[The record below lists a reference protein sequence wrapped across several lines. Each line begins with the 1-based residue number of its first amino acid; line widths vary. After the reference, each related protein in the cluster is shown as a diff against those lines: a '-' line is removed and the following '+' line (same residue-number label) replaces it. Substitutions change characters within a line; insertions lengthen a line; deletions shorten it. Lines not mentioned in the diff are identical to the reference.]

1 MASKKGLGVT
11 IAILVG
17 VTSASFLVYLI
28 PENVDTEMK
37 FIVSDFE
44 KYLDD
49 IDEKTSML
57 STTVEES
64 FGDLIN
70 HELSPEEYFVT
81 AGITQQQV
89 NSLIIELTLSGEPQE
104 WTVSYKTYVGA
115 LKKLNEQIT
124 ETVVVANLMNE
135 INSIDC
141 DEECMDSM
149 ERRLNELIPKIYE
162 LRAESLELI
171 EKSNNSR
178 P

>member
-49 IDEKTSML
+49 VDEKTSML

-149 ERRLNELIPKIYE
+149 DRRLNELIPKVYE

>member
-1 MASKKGLGVT
+1 MASKKGLGIT

-17 VTSASFLVYLI
+17 VVAASFSVYLI
-28 PENVDTEMK
+28 PENMDTEMK
-37 FIVSDFE
+37 FVVSDFE

-49 IDEKTSML
+49 VDEKTSML
-57 STTVEES
+57 STGVEES
-64 FGDLIN
+64 FGDLMN
-70 HELSPEEYFVT
+70 HELSPEEYFIT

-104 WTVSYKTYVGA
+104 WTASYKTYVGA
-115 LKKLNEQIT
+115 LKKLNEQIR
-124 ETVVVANLMNE
+124 ETVIVANLMNE

-149 ERRLNELIPKIYE
+149 DRRLNELIPKVYE
-162 LRAESLELI
+162 LRAESLDLI
-171 EKSNNSR
+171 EKSNNFR

>member
-70 HELSPEEYFVT
+70 DELSPEEYFIT

-149 ERRLNELIPKIYE
+149 ERRLNELIPKVYE

>member
-1 MASKKGLGVT
+1 MASKKGIGVT

-17 VTSASFLVYLI
+17 VVALSFVVYLI
-28 PENVDTEMK
+28 PESVDTEKK
-37 FIVSDFE
+37 FVVSDFE

-49 IDEKTSML
+49 VDEKTSML
-57 STTVEES
+57 STGVEES

-104 WTVSYKTYVGA
+104 WTASYKIYVGA

-124 ETVVVANLMNE
+124 ETVVVANLMKDN
-135 INSIDC
+135 NSVPID
-141 DEECMDSM
+141 
-149 ERRLNELIPKIYE
+149 ELVSKIYE
-162 LRAESLELI
+162 LRAESLDLI